1 MEALLILVIV
11 ASLLALG
18 YAAFNF
24 IGIKK
29 LDEGTDRMSEIAS
42 SIRVGANA
50 FITYEYKIIA
60 IVVAIITV
68 VFAIIF
74 SIQYGNFSWEPSVC
88 FLIGVVMSAAA
99 GWVGMKIATYAN
111 VRVSNTAR
119 LTKDIGSTL
128 KIALKGGSV
137 MGLCVGGF
145 ALLGLFIVYIIFG
158 IGLNL
163 ISEEALIAGQHVF
176 TQCLSCYA
184 LGCSIVA
191 MFNRI
196 GGGIYTKA
204 ADMGADLVG
213 KTEAH
218 IPEDDP
224 RNPATIADNV
234 GDNVGDVAG
243 LGSDLL
249 ESFVGAISSAIILAV
264 SLSLS
269 AAASDASIP
278 YDILLKMM
286 YFPLVFVSV
295 GLVASILGIAYV
307 LLKKGSDNP
316 HRDLNISTWS
326 AAFITIIGGFVANY
340 LMFGKE
346 SSEIFKLTNFNI
358 GYISPWIAASLGVVS
373 GVVIGAIAEYYT
385 SYDYKPTQMISH
397 ASKEGSALTITQGLA
412 VGMKSCMY
420 PLIVLGITTYAS
432 YAVSGMF
439 GIAMAA
445 VGMLSF
451 VSATVSVDTYGPISD
466 NAGGIA
472 EMSELE
478 PEVREITDKLDSVG
492 NTTAAIGKG
501 FAIGSASFAA
511 LSLMVSFLYAFQPA
525 GSKLELNFTDPKI
538 LAGALIGGA
547 LPYLFSGM
555 LIEAVAKAA
564 RKMVE
569 EVRRQFREIPGI
581 LEGKAKPDYKTC
593 IEISSQGAL
602 KEMKVPAVLAI
613 LFPLVSGFLFGPYFV
628 GGLLIGATL
637 SAIMLAIFTG
647 NAGGAWDNGKK
658 YIESGAIEGQGKG
671 SPAHDAAVVGDT
683 VGDPLKDT
691 VGPSLDI
698 LIKIMSTVSLV
709 AAVLFS
715 KYNLLDVIL
724 NMMK

>member
-1 MEALLILVIV
+1 MEVLLVLVIV
-11 ASLLALG
+11 AALLALG

-24 IGIKK
+24 ASVKK
-29 LDEGTDRMSEIAS
+29 MDEGNARMSEIAEA
-42 SIRVGANA
+42 IRVGANA

-60 IVVAIITV
+60 VVVAIIAV
-68 VFAIIF
+68 AFAVIF
-74 SIQYGNFSWEPSVC
+74 SLQSSTFMWQPSVC
-88 FLIGVVMSAAA
+88 FVIGTVMSACA

-111 VRVSNTAR
+111 VRVANAANKTR
-119 LTKDIGSTL
+119 NIGETL
-128 KIALKGGSV
+128 KVALKGGSV

-145 ALLGLFIVYIIFG
+145 ALLGLFIVYIVFG
-158 IGLNL
+158 MLLGLL
-163 ISEEALIAGQHVF
+163 DITALTTGGHIF

-191 MFNRI
+191 MFNRV

-249 ESFVGAISSAIILAV
+249 ESYVGAITSSIILAV
-264 SLSLS
+264 SLFLS
-269 AAASDASIP
+269 NIASSGAASEDM
-278 YDILLKMM
+278 LQKMM
-286 YFPLVFVSV
+286 YYPLVFAAI
-295 GLVASILGIAYV
+295 GLVACILGIAYV
-307 LLKKGSDNP
+307 LLKKATDNP
-316 HRDLNISTWS
+316 HKDLNISTW
-326 AAFITIIGGFVANY
+326 AAAAITVIGGLVVTY
-340 LMFGKE
+340 LMFGKAGAADMA
-346 SSEIFKLTNFNI
+346 FAKFNA
-358 GYISPWIAASLGVVS
+358 GWLSPWIAATLGVVS
-373 GVVIGAIAEYYT
+373 GVIIGAIAEYYT
-385 SYDYKPTQMISH
+385 SYDYKPTQIIAQ
-397 ASKEGSALTITQGLA
+397 ASKEGPALTITQGLA

-472 EMSELE
+472 EMSELDSD
-478 PEVREITDKLDSVG
+478 VRNITDKLDSVG

-501 FAIGSASFAA
+501 FAIGSASLAA
-511 LSLMVSFLYAFQPA
+511 LSLMVSFLYAFQPE
-525 GSKLELNFTDPKI
+525 GSTLDLNFTDPKI
-538 LAGALIGGA
+538 LAGALVGAA

-555 LIEAVAKAA
+555 LIEAVANAA

-569 EVRRQFREIPGI
+569 EVRRQFKEIPGI

-602 KEMKVPAVLAI
+602 KEMRVPAILSI
-613 LFPLVSGFLFGPYFV
+613 LFPLVCGFLFGPYFV

-709 AAVLFS
+709 AAVLFRD
-715 KYNLLDVIL
+715 YNLLDWIMK
-724 NMMK
+724 MM